1 MDTGRISVRYAKALL
16 EVAQKNGSANKVYE
30 EMESVSNAFFA
41 VPDLKKAMNNPH
53 VTTDERKK
61 LLLSAAGNESS
72 PVSSE
77 FSKFVDL
84 VTDRKRENYFHSI
97 SLVFQDLYRKDN
109 DIIIGKLTTATE
121 VSEQVKEKMKALVA
135 QIANLPLGGK
145 VEFQSEVDPSLIGG
159 FQLQVQSNLL
169 DASVASQ
176 LQEIKKTLIDKAH
189 SSAM

>member
-159 FQLQVQSNLL
+159 FQLQVESNLL

-189 SSAM
+189 SSAL

>member
-16 EVAQKNGSANKVYE
+16 EVAQKNGSADNVYK
-30 EMESVSNAFFA
+30 EMETISNSFFA
-41 VPDLKKAMNNPH
+41 VPDLKRAMKNPH
-53 VTTDERKK
+53 VTPDQRKQ

-84 VTDRKRENYFHSI
+84 VIDRKRESWFHSI

-109 DIIIGKLTTATE
+109 NIVIGKLTTAVE
-121 VSEQVKEKMKALVA
+121 ASEQVKEKMKALVA

-145 VEFQSEVDPSLIGG
+145 VEFISEVDPKLIGG
-159 FQLQVQSNLL
+159 FQLQVESNLL

-176 LQEIKKTLIDKAH
+176 LQNIRKTLIEKAH
-189 SSAM
+189 TSGK

>member
-109 DIIIGKLTTATE
+109 DIIIG
-121 VSEQVKEKMKALVA
+121 
-135 QIANLPLGGK
+135 IAADSDFCNQFNLFIIPHFHGFFK
-145 VEFQSEVDPSLIGG
+145 VL
-159 FQLQVQSNLL
+159 N
-169 DASVASQ
+169 
-176 LQEIKKTLIDKAH
+176 KKTVTFRTVSPLLPKLLHPAKEG
-189 SSAM
+189 

>member
-84 VTDRKRENYFHSI
+84 VIDRKRENYFQSI

-109 DIIIGKLTTATE
+109 NIIIGKLTTATE
-121 VSEQVKEKMKALVA
+121 VSDQVKEKMKALVA

-159 FQLQVQSNLL
+159 FQLQVESNLL

>member
-159 FQLQVQSNLL
+159 FQLQVESNLL

>member
-16 EVAQKNGSANKVYE
+16 EVAQKNGSANKVYQ

-84 VTDRKRENYFHSI
+84 VLDRKRENYFQSI

-109 DIIIGKLTTATE
+109 NIIIGKLTTATE
-121 VSEQVKEKMKALVA
+121 VSDQVKEKMKALVA
-135 QIANLPLGGK
+135 QIANLPLGGE
-145 VEFQSEVDPSLIGG
+145 VEFLSEVNPNLIGG
-159 FQLQVQSNLL
+159 FQLQVESNLL
-169 DASVASQ
+169 DASVATQ
-176 LQEIKKTLIDKAH
+176 LQEIKKNLIDKAH
-189 SSAM
+189 SSAL

>member
-84 VTDRKRENYFHSI
+84 VTDRKRENYFQSI

-109 DIIIGKLTTATE
+109 NIIIGKLTTATE
-121 VSEQVKEKMKALVA
+121 VSDQVKEKMKALVA
-135 QIANLPLGGK
+135 QIANLPLGGE
-145 VEFQSEVDPSLIGG
+145 VEFLSEVNPNLIGG
-159 FQLQVQSNLL
+159 FQLQVESNLL
-169 DASVASQ
+169 DASVATQ
-176 LQEIKKTLIDKAH
+176 LQEIKKNLIDKAH
-189 SSAM
+189 SSAL

>member
-1 MDTGRISVRYAKALL
+1 MDTGRISVRYAKALF
-16 EVAQKNGSANKVYE
+16 EVAQKNGSASTVYQ
-30 EMESVSNAFFA
+30 EMETVSNAFFA
-41 VPDLKKAMNNPH
+41 VPGLKKALNNPH

-84 VTDRKRENYFHSI
+84 VIDRKRENYFHSI
-97 SLVFQDLYRKDN
+97 SLVYQDLYRKDN
-109 DIIIGKLTTATE
+109 NIIISKLTTATE
-121 VSEQVKEKMKALVA
+121 VSEEVKDKMKALVA

-145 VEFQSEVDPSLIGG
+145 VEFEAEVDPNLIGG
-159 FQLQVQSNLL
+159 FQLQVESNLL

-176 LQEIKKTLIDKAH
+176 LQEIKKNLIEKAH
-189 SSAM
+189 TSAL

>member
-16 EVAQKNGSANKVYE
+16 EVAQKNGSANKVYQ

-84 VTDRKRENYFHSI
+84 VIDRKRENYFQSI

-109 DIIIGKLTTATE
+109 NIIIGKLTTATE
-121 VSEQVKEKMKALVA
+121 VSDQVKEKMKALVA

-159 FQLQVQSNLL
+159 FQLQVESNLL

>member
-109 DIIIGKLTTATE
+109 NIIIGKLTTATE

-159 FQLQVQSNLL
+159 FQLQVEANLL

-189 SSAM
+189 SSAL

>member
-1 MDTGRISVRYAKALL
+1 MDTGRISVRYAKAFL

-109 DIIIGKLTTATE
+109 NIIIGKLTTATE

-159 FQLQVQSNLL
+159 FQLQVESNLL

>member
-30 EMESVSNAFFA
+30 EMETVSNAFFA

-109 DIIIGKLTTATE
+109 NIIIGKLTTATE

-159 FQLQVQSNLL
+159 FQLQVESNLL

>member
-16 EVAQKNGSANKVYE
+16 EVAQKNGSANKVYL

-84 VTDRKRENYFHSI
+84 VIDRKRENYFQSI

-109 DIIIGKLTTATE
+109 NIIIGKLTTATE
-121 VSEQVKEKMKALVA
+121 VSDQVKEKMKALVA
-135 QIANLPLGGK
+135 QIANLPLGGE
-145 VEFQSEVDPSLIGG
+145 VEFLSEVNPNLIGG
-159 FQLQVQSNLL
+159 FQLQVESNLL
-169 DASVASQ
+169 DASVATQ
-176 LQEIKKTLIDKAH
+176 LQEIKKNLIDKAH
-189 SSAM
+189 SSAL

>member
-84 VTDRKRENYFHSI
+84 VIDRKRENYFQSI

-109 DIIIGKLTTATE
+109 NIIIGKLTTATE

-159 FQLQVQSNLL
+159 FQLQVESNLL

>member
-16 EVAQKNGSANKVYE
+16 EVAQKNGSAEKVYN
-30 EMESVSNAFFA
+30 EMETVSESFFA
-41 VPDLKKAMNNPH
+41 VPDLKKAMMNPH
-53 VTTDERKK
+53 VSNVERKK
-61 LLLSAAGNESS
+61 LLLSAAGNEGS

-84 VTDRKRENYFHSI
+84 VIDRKRETYFHSI

-109 DIIIGKLTTATE
+109 NIIIGKLTTAVE

-145 VEFQSEVDPSLIGG
+145 VEFQSEVNPNLIGG
-159 FQLQVQSNLL
+159 FQLQVESNLL

-176 LQEIKKTLIDKAH
+176 LQDIRKTLIDKAH
-189 SSAM
+189 NSAN

>member
-1 MDTGRISVRYAKALL
+1 
-16 EVAQKNGSANKVYE
+16 
-30 EMESVSNAFFA
+30 
-41 VPDLKKAMNNPH
+41 MNNPH

-109 DIIIGKLTTATE
+109 NIIIGKLTTATE

-159 FQLQVQSNLL
+159 FQLQVESNLL

>member
-84 VTDRKRENYFHSI
+84 VIDRKRENYFQSI

-109 DIIIGKLTTATE
+109 NIIIGKLTTATE
-121 VSEQVKEKMKALVA
+121 VSDQVKEKMKALVA
-135 QIANLPLGGK
+135 QIANLPLGGE
-145 VEFQSEVDPSLIGG
+145 VEFLSEVNPNLIGG
-159 FQLQVQSNLL
+159 FQLQVESNLL
-169 DASVASQ
+169 DASVATQ
-176 LQEIKKTLIDKAH
+176 LQEIKKNLIDKAH
-189 SSAM
+189 SSAL

>member
-16 EVAQKNGSANKVYE
+16 EVAQKNGAANKVYQ

-84 VTDRKRENYFHSI
+84 VIDRKRENYFQSI

-109 DIIIGKLTTATE
+109 NIIIGKLTTATE
-121 VSEQVKEKMKALVA
+121 VSDQVKEKMKALVA
-135 QIANLPLGGK
+135 QIANLPLGGE
-145 VEFQSEVDPSLIGG
+145 VEFLSEVNPNLIGG
-159 FQLQVQSNLL
+159 FQLQVESNLL
-169 DASVASQ
+169 DASVATQ
-176 LQEIKKTLIDKAH
+176 LQEIKKNLIDKAH
-189 SSAM
+189 SSAQ

>member
-16 EVAQKNGSANKVYE
+16 EVAQKNGSANKVYQ

-84 VTDRKRENYFHSI
+84 VIDRKRENYFQSI

-109 DIIIGKLTTATE
+109 NIIIGKLTTATE
-121 VSEQVKEKMKALVA
+121 VSDQVKEKMKALVA
-135 QIANLPLGGK
+135 QIANLPLGGE
-145 VEFQSEVDPSLIGG
+145 VEFLSEVNPNLIGG
-159 FQLQVQSNLL
+159 FQLQVESNLL
-169 DASVASQ
+169 DASVATQ
-176 LQEIKKTLIDKAH
+176 LQEIKKNLIDKAH
-189 SSAM
+189 SSAL

>member
-30 EMESVSNAFFA
+30 EMESVSNAFSA

-159 FQLQVQSNLL
+159 FQLQVESNLL

>member
-16 EVAQKNGSANKVYE
+16 EVAQKYGSANKVYQ

-84 VTDRKRENYFHSI
+84 VIDRKRENYFQSI

-109 DIIIGKLTTATE
+109 NIIIGKLTTATE
-121 VSEQVKEKMKALVA
+121 VSDQVKEKMKALVA
-135 QIANLPLGGK
+135 QIANLPLGGE
-145 VEFQSEVDPSLIGG
+145 VEFLSEVNPNLIGG
-159 FQLQVQSNLL
+159 FQLQVESNLL
-169 DASVASQ
+169 DASVATQ
-176 LQEIKKTLIDKAH
+176 LQEIKKNLIDKAH
-189 SSAM
+189 SSAL

>member
-109 DIIIGKLTTATE
+109 NIIIGKLTTATE

-159 FQLQVQSNLL
+159 FQLQVESNLL